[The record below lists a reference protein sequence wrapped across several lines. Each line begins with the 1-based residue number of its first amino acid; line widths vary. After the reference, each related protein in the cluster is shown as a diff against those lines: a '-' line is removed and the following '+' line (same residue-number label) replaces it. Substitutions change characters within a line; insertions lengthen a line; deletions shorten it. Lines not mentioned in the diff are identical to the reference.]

1 MQALKFW
8 NSIVHSVSENISA
21 QNFKVK
27 CESYI
32 NTFVIYVFF

>member
-8 NSIVHSVSENISA
+8 TSIEHSVSENISA
-21 QNFKVK
+21 QNFKVE

-32 NTFVIYVFF
+32 NTFVTYVCF